1 VFSNPFTDPDWA
13 KNTVA
18 SIDKWVGF
26 VRDRTTRPVITVVR
40 GIVYGFLVATGVV
53 IMVVL
58 FAIGATR
65 ALQAALDT
73 AFSRTTAVWSSYLI
87 LGSLFF
93 LIGLLVARKQHRKSD
108 ELNS

>member
-1 VFSNPFTDPDWA
+1 MLSNPFTDPDWA
-13 KNTVA
+13 HNTVA
-18 SIDKWVGF
+18 FIDKWVGF
-26 VRDRTTRPVITVVR
+26 VRHRTTRPVITVVR

-58 FAIGATR
+58 FAIGTTR

-73 AFSRTTAVWSSYLI
+73 TFSRTTSVWSSYLI

>member
-1 VFSNPFTDPDWA
+1 MLSNPFTDPDWA
-13 KNTVA
+13 RNTVA
-18 SIDKWVGF
+18 FIDKWVGY

-73 AFSRTTAVWSSYLI
+73 AFARTPAVWSSYLI
-87 LGSLFF
+87 LGGLFL

>member
-1 VFSNPFTDPDWA
+1 
-13 KNTVA
+13 
-18 SIDKWVGF
+18 
-26 VRDRTTRPVITVVR
+26 
-40 GIVYGFLVATGVV
+40 
-53 IMVVL
+53 VL

>member
-1 VFSNPFTDPDWA
+1 VLSNPFTDPDWA
-13 KNTVA
+13 RNTVA

-40 GIVYGFLVATGVV
+40 V